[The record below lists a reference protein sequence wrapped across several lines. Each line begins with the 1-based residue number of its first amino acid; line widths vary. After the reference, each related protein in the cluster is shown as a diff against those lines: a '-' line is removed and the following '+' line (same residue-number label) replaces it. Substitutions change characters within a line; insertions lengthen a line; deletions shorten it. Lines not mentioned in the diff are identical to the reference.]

1 MYSFVSNEHLTL
13 NLTTMSRIAVFPG
26 SFDPITK
33 GHEDI
38 VKRALPLFDKVIIA
52 IGTNSSKRYM
62 YDIERRLEMI
72 RFVFRNEPKVEAA
85 IYNGMTVDYCREVG
99 ADFLLRGL
107 RTSADFEFE
116 RSIAHIN
123 NILLPGLDTVFLLS
137 IQEYSAINSTIVRDI
152 LINGGDA
159 SLFVPEGLKL

>member
-1 MYSFVSNEHLTL
+1 MP
-13 NLTTMSRIAVFPG
+13 RIAVFPG

-38 VKRALPLFDKVIIA
+38 VKRALPLFDEVIIA

-62 YDIERRLEMI
+62 YDMERRLEMI
-72 RFVFRNEPKVEAA
+72 RFVFRNEPKVRVAT
-85 IYNGMTVDYCREVG
+85 YNGMTVDYCREVG

-107 RTSADFEFE
+107 RTAADFEFE
-116 RSIAHIN
+116 RSIAHVN
-123 NILLPGLDTVFLLS
+123 SILLPGLDTVFLLS

-152 LINGGDA
+152 LANGGDA
-159 SLFVPEGLKL
+159 SAFVPEGLKLA